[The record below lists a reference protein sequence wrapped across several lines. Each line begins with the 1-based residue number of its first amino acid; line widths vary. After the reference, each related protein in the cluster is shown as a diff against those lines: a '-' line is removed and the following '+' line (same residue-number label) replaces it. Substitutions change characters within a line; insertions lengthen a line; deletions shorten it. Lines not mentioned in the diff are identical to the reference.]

1 MVELSG
7 TDIVYLACGA
17 TDMRKAIDGLAGM
30 VEQHF
35 KLDPFSKA
43 MFAFCNKDSN
53 KIKILQWDNNGF
65 WLLSS
70 LNNYS
75 SRKQKFLNYPTFCT
89 FLFE

>member
-1 MVELSG
+1 MVEVSG

-35 KLDPFSKA
+35 KLNPFSRA
-43 MFAFCNKDSN
+43 MFAFCNKDNN

-65 WLLSS
+65 WLYYKRL
-70 LNNYS
+70 
-75 SRKQKFLNYPTFCT
+75 
-89 FLFE
+89 

>member
-43 MFAFCNKDSN
+43 MFAFCNKDR
-53 KIKILQWDNNGF
+53 IR
-65 WLLSS
+65 
-70 LNNYS
+70 
-75 SRKQKFLNYPTFCT
+75 SRFCSGTITDSGSYPH
-89 FLFE
+89 